1 MTREHPRIAVAINP
15 TSSFGAHS
23 AQGMRVVEA
32 LTQHGVEVTTLIE
45 ASADK
50 LFAATVR
57 AVNDAPDA
65 LAAVGGDGLVNLTIN
80 ALAET
85 DVPLAI
91 VPTGTGNDLAR
102 GLGITGQKPD
112 AAARRIVSALR
123 AGSIRDIDVGVVTTS
138 LGERRFGGV
147 VSVGFDARVNARA
160 NAMRWPRGGARYVLA
175 TLREVM
181 SLRAVKLTM
190 TDGHETLQC
199 DATFVSVANNR
210 FIGGGM
216 AIAPEAELDDG
227 LFDVVRVDP
236 VSRLEL
242 LMFFPRVFA
251 GTHTKLN
258 VVHVRRQREIS
269 LTGAGID
276 LYADG
281 EKLGTLPASVRMLP
295 RELRVLA

>member
-1 MTREHPRIAVAINP
+1 
-15 TSSFGAHS
+15 
-23 AQGMRVVEA
+23 MRVVEA
-32 LTQHGVEVTTLIE
+32 LFEHGVEVATLIE

-50 LFAATVR
+50 LYAATVR
-57 AVNDAPDA
+57 ALDDAPDA
-65 LAAVGGDGLVNLTIN
+65 LVAVGGDGLVNLAIN
-80 ALAET
+80 ALAGS

-102 GLGITGQKPD
+102 GLGITRQGPD
-112 AAARRIVSALR
+112 AAALRIVRALR
-123 AGSIRDIDVGVVTTS
+123 AGSIRSIDVGVVTTP

-175 TLREVM
+175 TLRELV
-181 SLRAVKLTM
+181 SLRAENLTM
-190 TDGHETLQC
+190 NDGSETLDC
-199 DATFVSVANNR
+199 EVAFVSVANNR

-216 AIAPEAELDDG
+216 AIAPEAKLDDG

-236 VSRLEL
+236 VSRLTL
-242 LMFFPRVFA
+242 LLLFPRVFA